1 MTLSKTEIK
10 LCDFGSAMD
19 VGEAVKTAYLQP
31 RFYRAPEVVLGTGY
45 DTQIDLWSA
54 GVTLYELASGK
65 ILFTGKTPL
74 GLRWRSL
81 FSSSWNEHELCIE
94 SLQNR
99 YADRWTMNMTYLKRW
114 QLVEERLSRC
124 FLTRRGTMPSFVRCW
139 RQ

>member
-1 MTLSKTEIK
+1 MALARQLFLALRCLRKIKLIHGPGLSSQRLEIKGDLKPDNVLMTLSKTEIK

-65 ILFTGKTPL
+65 ILFTGKTL
-74 GLRWRSL
+74 LAFRWL
-81 FSSSWNEHELCIE
+81 EN
-94 SLQNR
+94 
-99 YADRWTMNMTYLKRW
+99 
-114 QLVEERLSRC
+114 QLENAIDCYRI
-124 FLTRRGTMPSFVRCW
+124 
-139 RQ
+139 